1 MNEEILNS
9 ENIQAKNFQDKVD
22 SEKERLQK
30 QFSGIEKDT
39 QELLVNIR
47 EQGLSYTDMMDV
59 LRSVQDTYESMDIKY
74 FAEKMAEYQYLK
86 STPFFARI
94 DLLPQDKTEI
104 EKFYLAKFGFFE
116 GGKPILIDWR
126 TKLASLYYK
135 NRFPKSGVSYI
146 THDETFTF
154 DMKLKRTFEFDEGK
168 VTKYFNNDI
177 GLSENEVIID
187 KIKDRSGGV
196 LEDIVE
202 TIQESQIEIIDAD
215 PRQVCIVQ
223 GCVGSG
229 KSTVAIHKLSHIF
242 FNYSELIRP
251 EKSILIS
258 KSRVLVDYLSTL
270 FPRLGIFDLKYKTV
284 RDLMFKLLTQDAPKV
299 KFNLELNQDISDI
312 HLEFYQNLD
321 KNIQEI
327 KRITFEE
334 ISDLVNTGMHSE
346 TSYYKF
352 NANLSVKKQIS
363 EITADLD
370 EAIAFL
376 KDDVRELRGNSFEVE
391 KKKLTITRIQ
401 NIKKEIKS
409 VESSLLNKSFKEIMK
424 RYSISGVLGYRDA
437 LIFLYTFIELYGIKE
452 EEMFEYCVIDEAQD
466 LCVLEMAI
474 ISKFVTNNRFC
485 IIGDLNQ
492 NIHNNPLSTWEEI
505 FPIFRGSKIS
515 TFQLDTNYRS
525 TRNII
530 EFSNKILSSF
540 TKLYLPKSI
549 EKFGPEV
556 KIIDSNS
563 SEERLSTFTNLIKND
578 FSDLKKS
585 VGVVFYN
592 FEEYE
597 KYLSVLQ
604 QMTDNPEKL
613 IILSESKKSVY
624 SPRVVYATD
633 FSNCK
638 GLEFNKVYLF
648 GFNSNKL
655 KDFEEAKKFFVGA
668 TRAMNE
674 LVIFN

>member
-1 MNEEILNS
+1 MNDEILIN
-9 ENIQAKNFQDKVD
+9 ENNQAKSFQEKID

-30 QFSGIEKDT
+30 KFSGIEKDT

-47 EQGLSYTDMMDV
+47 DQGLSYTDMMDV

-74 FAEKMAEYQYLK
+74 FAEKMTEYQYLK

-94 DLLPQDKTEI
+94 DLVSNDKSEL

-116 GGKPILIDWR
+116 DGKPILIDWR

-135 NRFPKSGVSYI
+135 NRFPKAGVSYKVG
-146 THDETFTF
+146 DQTFTF
-154 DMKLKRTFEFDEGK
+154 DMKLKRTFEFDGGK

-242 FNYSELIRP
+242 FNYSELIKP

-284 RDLMFKLLTQDAPKV
+284 RDLMFKLLTQDAPKF
-299 KFNLELNQDISDI
+299 KFNLDLNQDISDI
-312 HLEFYQNLD
+312 HLDFYESLD

-327 KRITFEE
+327 KRSTFEE
-334 ISDLVNTGMHSE
+334 ISKLVNSGMNSE

-352 NANLSVKKQIS
+352 NQNLSIKKQIS
-363 EITADLD
+363 EITTDLD
-370 EAIAFL
+370 DAVSFL
-376 KDDVRELRGNSFEVE
+376 KDDVRELKGNSFEIE

-409 VESSLLNKSFKEIMK
+409 VESSMLNKSFKEIMK
-424 RYSISGVLGYRDA
+424 RYSISGTLGYRES
-437 LIFLYTFIELYGIKE
+437 LIFLYTYVELYGIKE

-466 LCVLEMAI
+466 LCVLELAL

-505 FPIFRGSKIS
+505 FPIFKGSKIS

-556 KIIDSNS
+556 ELIDSES
-563 SEERLSTFTNLIKND
+563 SEDRLKTFSELIKKD
-578 FSDLKKS
+578 FDDLKKS
-585 VGVVFYN
+585 VGVIFYN

-597 KYLSVLQ
+597 RYISLLQ
-604 QMTDNPEKL
+604 KMSDNPEKL
-613 IILSESKKSVY
+613 IVLSEDKKAVY

-633 FSNCK
+633 FSHCK

-648 GFNSNKL
+648 GFNSHKL
-655 KDFEEAKKFFVGA
+655 NDFEEAKKFFVGS

-674 LVIFN
+674 LIIFN

>member
-1 MNEEILNS
+1 MNDEILIN
-9 ENIQAKNFQDKVD
+9 ENNQARSFQEKID

-30 QFSGIEKDT
+30 KFSGIEKDT

-47 EQGLSYTDMMDV
+47 DQGLSYTDMMDV

-74 FAEKMAEYQYLK
+74 FAEKMTEYQYLK

-94 DLLPQDKTEI
+94 DLVSNDKSEL

-116 GGKPILIDWR
+116 DGKPILIDWR

-135 NRFPKSGVSYI
+135 NRFPKAGVSYKVG
-146 THDETFTF
+146 DQTFTF
-154 DMKLKRTFEFDEGK
+154 DMKLKRTFEFDGGK

-242 FNYSELIRP
+242 FNYSELIKP

-284 RDLMFKLLTQDAPKV
+284 RDLMFKLLTQDAPKF
-299 KFNLELNQDISDI
+299 KFNLDLNQDISDI
-312 HLEFYQNLD
+312 HLDFYESLD

-327 KRITFEE
+327 KRSTFEE
-334 ISDLVNTGMHSE
+334 ISKLVNSGMNSE

-352 NANLSVKKQIS
+352 NQNLSIKKQIS
-363 EITADLD
+363 EITTDLD
-370 EAIAFL
+370 EAVSFL
-376 KDDVRELRGNSFEVE
+376 KDDVRELKGNSFEIE

-409 VESSLLNKSFKEIMK
+409 VESSMLNKSFKEIMK
-424 RYSISGVLGYRDA
+424 RYSVSGVLGYRES
-437 LIFLYTFIELYGIKE
+437 LIFLYTYVELYGIKE

-466 LCVLEMAI
+466 LCVLELAL

-505 FPIFRGSKIS
+505 FPIFKGSKIS

-556 KIIDSNS
+556 ELIDSES
-563 SEERLSTFTNLIKND
+563 SEDRLKTFSELIKKD
-578 FSDLKKS
+578 FDDLKKS
-585 VGVVFYN
+585 VGVIFYN

-597 KYLSVLQ
+597 RYISLLQ
-604 QMTDNPEKL
+604 KMSDNPEKL
-613 IILSESKKSVY
+613 IVLSEDKKAVY

-633 FSNCK
+633 FSHCK

-648 GFNSNKL
+648 GFNSHKL
-655 KDFEEAKKFFVGA
+655 NDFEEAKKFFVGS

-674 LVIFN
+674 LIIFN

>member
-1 MNEEILNS
+1 MNDEILIN
-9 ENIQAKNFQDKVD
+9 ENNQARSFQEKID

-30 QFSGIEKDT
+30 KFSGIEKDT

-47 EQGLSYTDMMDV
+47 DQGLSYTDMMDV

-74 FAEKMAEYQYLK
+74 FAEKMTEYQYLK

-94 DLLPQDKTEI
+94 DLVSNDKSEL

-116 GGKPILIDWR
+116 DGKPILIDWR

-135 NRFPKSGVSYI
+135 NRFPKAGVSYKVG
-146 THDETFTF
+146 DQTFTF
-154 DMKLKRTFEFDEGK
+154 DMKLKRTFEFDGGK

-242 FNYSELIRP
+242 FNYSELIKP

-284 RDLMFKLLTQDAPKV
+284 RDLMFKLLTQDAPKF
-299 KFNLELNQDISDI
+299 KFNLDLNQDISDI
-312 HLEFYQNLD
+312 HLDFYESLD

-327 KRITFEE
+327 KRSTFEE
-334 ISDLVNTGMHSE
+334 ISKLVNSGMNSE

-352 NANLSVKKQIS
+352 NQNLSIKKQIS
-363 EITADLD
+363 EITTDLD
-370 EAIAFL
+370 DAVSFL
-376 KDDVRELRGNSFEVE
+376 KDDVRELKGNSFEIE

-409 VESSLLNKSFKEIMK
+409 VESSMLNKSFKKIMK
-424 RYSISGVLGYRDA
+424 RYSISGTLGYRES
-437 LIFLYTFIELYGIKE
+437 LIFLYTYVELYGIKE

-466 LCVLEMAI
+466 LCVLELAL

-505 FPIFRGSKIS
+505 FPIFKGSKIS

-556 KIIDSNS
+556 ELIDSES
-563 SEERLSTFTNLIKND
+563 SEDRLKTFSELIKKD
-578 FSDLKKS
+578 FDDLKKS
-585 VGVVFYN
+585 VGVIFYN

-597 KYLSVLQ
+597 RYISLLQ
-604 QMTDNPEKL
+604 KMSDNPEKL
-613 IILSESKKSVY
+613 IVLSEDKKAVY

-633 FSNCK
+633 FSHCK

-648 GFNSNKL
+648 GFNSHKL
-655 KDFEEAKKFFVGA
+655 NDFEEAKKFFVGS

-674 LVIFN
+674 LIIFN

>member
-1 MNEEILNS
+1 MNDEILIN
-9 ENIQAKNFQDKVD
+9 ENNQARSFQEKID

-30 QFSGIEKDT
+30 KFSGIEKDT

-47 EQGLSYTDMMDV
+47 DQGLSYTDMMDV

-74 FAEKMAEYQYLK
+74 FAEKMTEYQYLK

-94 DLLPQDKTEI
+94 DLVSNDKSEL

-116 GGKPILIDWR
+116 DGKPILIDWR

-135 NRFPKSGVSYI
+135 NRFPKAGVSYKVG
-146 THDETFTF
+146 DQTFTF
-154 DMKLKRTFEFDEGK
+154 DMKLKRTFEFDGGK

-242 FNYSELIRP
+242 FNYSELIKP

-284 RDLMFKLLTQDAPKV
+284 RDLMFKLLTQDAPKF
-299 KFNLELNQDISDI
+299 KFNLDLNQDISDI
-312 HLEFYQNLD
+312 HLDFYERLD

-327 KRITFEE
+327 KRSTFEE
-334 ISDLVNTGMHSE
+334 ISKLVNSGMNSE

-352 NANLSVKKQIS
+352 NQNLSIKKQIS
-363 EITADLD
+363 EITTDLD
-370 EAIAFL
+370 DAVSFL
-376 KDDVRELRGNSFEVE
+376 KDDVRELKGNSFEIE

-409 VESSLLNKSFKEIMK
+409 VESSMLNKSFKEIMK
-424 RYSISGVLGYRDA
+424 RYSVSGVLGYRES
-437 LIFLYTFIELYGIKE
+437 LIFLYTYVELYGIKE

-466 LCVLEMAI
+466 LCVLELAL

-505 FPIFRGSKIS
+505 FPIFKGSKIS

-556 KIIDSNS
+556 ELIDSES
-563 SEERLSTFTNLIKND
+563 SEDRLKTFSELIKKD
-578 FSDLKKS
+578 FDDLKKS
-585 VGVVFYN
+585 VGVIFYN

-597 KYLSVLQ
+597 RYISLLQ
-604 QMTDNPEKL
+604 KMSDNPEKL
-613 IILSESKKSVY
+613 IVLSEDKKAVY

-633 FSNCK
+633 FSHCK

-648 GFNSNKL
+648 GFNSHKL
-655 KDFEEAKKFFVGA
+655 NDFEEAKKFFVGS

-674 LVIFN
+674 LIIFN

>member
-1 MNEEILNS
+1 
-9 ENIQAKNFQDKVD
+9 
-22 SEKERLQK
+22 
-30 QFSGIEKDT
+30 
-39 QELLVNIR
+39 
-47 EQGLSYTDMMDV
+47 
-59 LRSVQDTYESMDIKY
+59 
-74 FAEKMAEYQYLK
+74 
-86 STPFFARI
+86 
-94 DLLPQDKTEI
+94 
-104 EKFYLAKFGFFE
+104 
-116 GGKPILIDWR
+116 
-126 TKLASLYYK
+126 
-135 NRFPKSGVSYI
+135 
-146 THDETFTF
+146 
-154 DMKLKRTFEFDEGK
+154 
-168 VTKYFNNDI
+168 
-177 GLSENEVIID
+177 
-187 KIKDRSGGV
+187 
-196 LEDIVE
+196 
-202 TIQESQIEIIDAD
+202 
-215 PRQVCIVQ
+215 
-223 GCVGSG
+223 
-229 KSTVAIHKLSHIF
+229 
-242 FNYSELIRP
+242 
-251 EKSILIS
+251 
-258 KSRVLVDYLSTL
+258 
-270 FPRLGIFDLKYKTV
+270 
-284 RDLMFKLLTQDAPKV
+284 MFKLLTQDAPKV
-299 KFNLELNQDISDI
+299 KFNLDLNQDISDI
-312 HLEFYQNLD
+312 HLEFYENLD

-370 EAIAFL
+370 EAVAFL
-376 KDDVRELRGNSFEVE
+376 KEDVRELRGNSFEVE

-424 RYSISGVLGYRDA
+424 RYSVSGVLGYRDA
-437 LIFLYTFIELYGIKE
+437 LIFLYTFIELYGIKD

-556 KIIDSNS
+556 EIIDSSS
-563 SEERLSTFTNLIKND
+563 SEERLNTFTNLIKDD

-604 QMTDNPEKL
+604 QMADNPEKL
-613 IILSESKKSVY
+613 IILSESKKAVY

-655 KDFEEAKKFFVGA
+655 KDFVEAKKFFVGA

>member
-1 MNEEILNS
+1 MNDEILIN
-9 ENIQAKNFQDKVD
+9 ENNQARSFQEKID

-30 QFSGIEKDT
+30 KFSGIEKDT

-47 EQGLSYTDMMDV
+47 DQGLSYTDMMDV

-74 FAEKMAEYQYLK
+74 FAEKMTEYQYLK

-94 DLLPQDKTEI
+94 DLVSNDKSEL

-116 GGKPILIDWR
+116 DGKPILIDWR

-135 NRFPKSGVSYI
+135 NRFPKAGVSYKVG
-146 THDETFTF
+146 DQTFTF
-154 DMKLKRTFEFDEGK
+154 DMKLKRTFEFDGGK

-242 FNYSELIRP
+242 FNYSELIKP

-284 RDLMFKLLTQDAPKV
+284 RDLMFKLLTQDAPKF
-299 KFNLELNQDISDI
+299 KFNLDLNQDISDI
-312 HLEFYQNLD
+312 HLDFYESLD

-327 KRITFEE
+327 KRSTFEE
-334 ISDLVNTGMHSE
+334 ISKLVNSGMNSE

-352 NANLSVKKQIS
+352 NQNLSIKKQIS
-363 EITADLD
+363 EITTDLD
-370 EAIAFL
+370 DAVSFL
-376 KDDVRELRGNSFEVE
+376 KDDVRELKGNSFEIE

-409 VESSLLNKSFKEIMK
+409 VESSMLNKSFKEIMK
-424 RYSISGVLGYRDA
+424 RYSVSGTLGYRES
-437 LIFLYTFIELYGIKE
+437 LIFLYTYVELYGIKE

-466 LCVLEMAI
+466 LCVLELAL

-505 FPIFRGSKIS
+505 FPIFKGSKIS

-556 KIIDSNS
+556 ELIDSES
-563 SEERLSTFTNLIKND
+563 SEDRLKTFSELIKKD
-578 FSDLKKS
+578 FDDLKKS
-585 VGVVFYN
+585 VGVIFYN

-597 KYLSVLQ
+597 RYISLLQ
-604 QMTDNPEKL
+604 KMSDNPEKL
-613 IILSESKKSVY
+613 IVLSEDKKAVY

-633 FSNCK
+633 FSHCK

-648 GFNSNKL
+648 GFNSHKL
-655 KDFEEAKKFFVGA
+655 NDFEEAKKFFVGS

-674 LVIFN
+674 LIIFN